1 MMKSLREPRVP
12 SSQLWLSALAL
23 TGTASAQVDY
33 SQYVNPFIGGMG
45 PFDGLAYGG
54 GDIFVGGAVPFGVVK
69 MGIDTYEEN
78 ITYATLNGGWTPEG
92 LVTGIS
98 MMHEHGTG
106 GGPKYGVVAQMP
118 LTTIE
123 SPVNILDNT
132 TYWQRRVG
140 DDVARVGYYKTELE
154 SGVTVELAG
163 ARHAGIAQYSFPAES
178 ERHVLV
184 DVSHYIPSIGDGAS
198 SQFFL
203 GGEINVDGKQ
213 YTGYTTTRGGF
224 GLGAPFTVFFCG
236 EFETAPDEARTF
248 RGRNT
253 DPNPGYRSFSGEPIG
268 QAMFSSYEAM
278 GGKDG
283 MSEKSGPL
291 NDRVGAVFSWGAN
304 ASSTDVKSRIGIS
317 MISAEK
323 ACKFKDDEIPSWDLN
338 KTVSA
343 AVDEWNKDVFSRIQV
358 STDENSSNHT
368 NLVLLYSSLYMMHL
382 MPSDRTGENP
392 LWESDEPSWDDF
404 YAIWDTFRCTVSLLH
419 LIQPEAYEGQIRSLI
434 DIWRHEGYMPDAR
447 SGNCNGITQ
456 GGSDADNVLAD
467 AYVKGLRGGINWTAG
482 YQAMVKDAEV
492 TPPNT
497 FALNDLKASVKEG
510 RGALDDWKKLGYVST
525 DNTRCI
531 SRSVEYS
538 LNDYALSVV
547 AAGEA
552 PEDVQK
558 YLERA
563 AGWQHMWN
571 ADIESVG
578 FKGFLTPK
586 NSDGSWD
593 DEGYNPAK
601 CDGCSWGSITYE
613 GTPWE
618 YSFSIPH
625 DMKNIIQLM
634 GGEAEFERRLDYI
647 FLPNTSQADL
657 GANGAKITSIMNI
670 GNEPDFATPYHY
682 NYINKQHKSVN
693 QSRSLSNQYFDTTLR
708 GVPGNSDSG
717 ALNSWLIWQM
727 LGLYPVVTQP
737 VYLLES
743 PWFADV
749 NVTLGGGATL
759 RITSDGGDPASLG
772 QKGFYVK
779 SVRINGEDWDRNWF
793 EHDDVMVRGGTIEF
807 EVGEDPVVWEKG
819 DGPPSPGHV
828 EFNKG

>member
-1 MMKSLREPRVP
+1 MLLSTELKL
-12 SSQLWLSALAL
+12 SSAPLVLLALAH
-23 TGTASAQVDY
+23 TARGHGHVDY
-33 SQYVNPFIGGMG
+33 SQYVNPFIGGEG
-45 PFDGLAYGG
+45 PMEGLAYGG

-69 MGIDTYEEN
+69 MGIDTYELN
-78 ITYATLNGGWTPEG
+78 YTISTINGGWTPKG

-118 LTTIE
+118 LTTVDA
-123 SPVNILDNT
+123 PVNILDNT
-132 TYWQRRVG
+132 TYWQERVG
-140 DDVARVGYYKTELE
+140 DDAASVGYYKTKFE
-154 SGVTVELAG
+154 SGITVELSG
-163 ARHAGIAQYSFPAES
+163 SRHAGIVQYSFPKGEK
-178 ERHVLV
+178 HVLV
-184 DVSHYIPSIGDGAS
+184 DVSHYLPSTEDPTSGQS
-198 SQFFL
+198 FL
-203 GGEINVDGKQ
+203 DGEIHVDGPQ

-236 EFETAPDEARTF
+236 EFESEPEQSRTF

-253 DPNPGYRSFSGEPIG
+253 DPNPGYHSFSGEPIG
-268 QAMFSSYEAM
+268 QATFSP
-278 GGKDG
+278 DG
-283 MSEKSGPL
+283 VLSEKAGPL
-291 NDRVGAVFSWGAN
+291 QDRIGALFSWGTN
-304 ASSTDVKSRIGIS
+304 APTQVKSRIGIS

-343 AVDEWNKDVFSRIQV
+343 AVDEWNANVFSRVQV
-358 STDENSSNHT
+358 PTDETANRT

-404 YAIWDTFRCTVSLLH
+404 YAIWDTFRCTVSLWH

-434 DIWRHEGYMPDAR
+434 DIWRYEGYMPDAR

-482 YQAMVKDAEV
+482 YLAMLKDAEV

-497 FALNDLKASVKEG
+497 FVLNDPKASVKEG
-510 RGALDDWKKLGYVST
+510 RGALDDWKKLGYVSA
-525 DNTRCI
+525 DSTRCI

-552 PEDVQK
+552 PQDVQK
-558 YLERA
+558 YLNRA
-563 AGWQHMWN
+563 AGWQRTWN
-571 ADIESVG
+571 PDIESVG
-578 FKGFLTPK
+578 FRGFLTPK
-586 NSDGSWD
+586 KKNGTWD
-593 DEGYNPAK
+593 DQDYNPAI
-601 CDGCSWGSITYE
+601 CGFCEFSAISYE
-613 GTPWE
+613 ATPWE
-618 YSFSIPH
+618 YSFNIPH
-625 DMKNIIQLM
+625 DMKRVIQLM
-634 GGEAEFERRLDYI
+634 GGTDEFERRLDYI
-647 FLPNTSQADL
+647 FRPNTSQADL
-657 GANGAKITSIMNI
+657 GPNGAGVNTIMNI

-682 NYINKQHKSVN
+682 NYINKQFKSVN
-693 QSRSLSNQYFDTTLR
+693 QSRALSNQYFDDTIR

-727 LGLYPVVTQP
+727 LGLYPIVTQP

-743 PWFADV
+743 PWFTDI
-749 NVTLGGGATL
+749 NITLNENATL
-759 RITSDGGDPASLG
+759 RITSDGEAKCLG
-772 QKGFYVK
+772 QSGFYVQ
-779 SVRINGEDWDRNWF
+779 SVKINGKEWDKNWF
-793 EHDDVMVRGGTIEF
+793 NHEDVMVHGGTIEF
-807 EVGEDPVVWEKG
+807 SVGEEPVVWETG
-819 DGPPSPGHV
+819 DPPPSPGHV
-828 EFNKG
+828 EI